1 MAQPAETQG
10 GFKTRTED
18 AILAAAAVVVAGP
31 ALGGLWLRSWH
42 GPRRDAFLQL
52 VDRYARVVSVRT
64 HRIAPHT
71 DPEQLLAGIELYETL
86 RAGRMVRRAGL
97 IENLKGGLLILA
109 MAERA
114 PLGLLAPMIQALDAQ
129 GVCLL
134 ALDESLPDEAGLSAL
149 LLDRLG
155 LGLDLR
161 DEQALWPADTDLR
174 EIKFAQV
181 VAGRLSAASQVW
193 REIVVSPEAIKAL
206 VEAAAQL
213 GILSSRPS
221 LYALRLA
228 KVSAALAGRN
238 MVEADDLAVA
248 VRLVL
253 LSQAR
258 QLPASA
264 APQDDETQ
272 PTEEDT
278 RENYESQESS
288 QNDDANRPPPPPPQ
302 AESNEAESDLVTN
315 PPETVQESSALPDGA
330 AERLV
335 AAALAALPKHLLAQL
350 AASSAASRSKAAG
363 ATGAGAQAM
372 KGRGRGRSIGALA
385 RRKPRSGERLHL
397 LASIRAAAPFQ
408 KLRRSSLGGALGPN
422 CRDGSDT
429 GHQPGDFAQSDRAE
443 RALELRPDDLHVHR
457 EKKRRGNTTV
467 FVVDASGSMALQ
479 RLSEAKGAIEILL
492 ADCYVRRDRVA
503 MIAFRGKGAEVLLDP
518 TRSLVAAKRS
528 LTALPGGGGSPVAA
542 GLALA
547 AQMVAQLKR
556 MGDSTVVVVLTDGRA
571 NLTRDGQPGRQ
582 QAALEAQQM
591 ARLLAV
597 SADKR
602 LLIDTS
608 MRPEPAAQALAA
620 AMRGMYMP
628 MPFAQARE
636 MGQAIIAAQ
645 LTA

>member
-1 MAQPAETQG
+1 MAQPAEPRVSI
-10 GFKTRTED
+10 KTRTED
-18 AILAAAAVVVAGP
+18 AILAAAAVAVAGP

-52 VDRYARVVSVRT
+52 VDRYARVLSVRT

-71 DPEQLLAGIELYETL
+71 DPEQLLAGIELSETL

-97 IENLKGGLLILA
+97 IENLQGGLLVLA

-129 GVCLL
+129 RVCLL
-134 ALDESLPDEAGLSAL
+134 ALDESLPDEASLPAL

-161 DEQALWPADTDLR
+161 DEQALWPADSDLR
-174 EIKFAQV
+174 ETEFAQV
-181 VAGRLSAASQVW
+181 IAGRLSAAAQAW
-193 REIVVSPEAIKAL
+193 RQIVIPPEATKAL

-213 GILSSRPS
+213 GILSARPS
-221 LYALRLA
+221 LYALRLV
-228 KVSAALAGRN
+228 KVLAAVAGRTA
-238 MVEADDLAVA
+238 VEADDLAIA

-253 LSQAR
+253 LPQAR

-264 APQDDETQ
+264 APEDDEMQ
-272 PTEEDT
+272 SAEEDT
-278 RENYESQESS
+278 RENDDAQAVP
-288 QNDDANRPPPPPPQ
+288 QNEDEANRPPPPHPQ
-302 AESNEAESDLVTN
+302 SEQDSVTN
-315 PPETVQESSALPDGA
+315 PPEPGDESSAIPDGA

-372 KGRGRGRSIGALA
+372 KGRGRGRSIGALP

-408 KLRRSSLGGALGPN
+408 KLRRVSEENTDLGNTSRQAAAGLPH
-422 CRDGSDT
+422 RI
-429 GHQPGDFAQSDRAE
+429 H
-443 RALELRPDDLHVHR
+443 LRPDDLHVHR

-542 GLALA
+542 GLSLA
-547 AQMVAQLKR
+547 AQMVEQLKR

-636 MGQAIIAAQ
+636 MGEAIIAAQ

>member
-1 MAQPAETQG
+1 MAQPAEPRG
-10 GFKTRTED
+10 SIKTRTED

-52 VDRYARVVSVRT
+52 VDHYARLLSVRT

-71 DPEQLLAGIELYETL
+71 DPEQLLAGIELSETL

-97 IENLKGGLLILA
+97 IENLQGGLLVLA

-129 GVCLL
+129 RVCLL
-134 ALDESLPDEAGLSAL
+134 ALDESLPDEASLPAL

-161 DEQALWPADTDLR
+161 DEQALWPANSDLR
-174 EIKFAQV
+174 ETEFAQV
-181 VAGRLSAASQVW
+181 IAERLSAAAQAW
-193 REIVVSPEAIKAL
+193 RQIVIPPEATKAL

-213 GILSSRPS
+213 GILSARPS
-221 LYALRLA
+221 LYALRLV
-228 KVSAALAGRN
+228 KVLAAVAGRTA
-238 MVEADDLAVA
+238 VEADDLAIA

-253 LSQAR
+253 LPQAR

-264 APQDDETQ
+264 APEDDEMQ
-272 PTEEDT
+272 SAEEDT
-278 RENYESQESS
+278 RENDDAQAVP
-288 QNDDANRPPPPPPQ
+288 QNEDEANRPPPPPP
-302 AESNEAESDLVTN
+302 ESEQDSVTN
-315 PPETVQESSALPDGA
+315 PPEPEDESSAIPDGA

-350 AASSAASRSKAAG
+350 AASSAASRSKAVG

-372 KGRGRGRSIGALA
+372 KGRGRGRSIGALP

-408 KLRRSSLGGALGPN
+408 KLRRVSEENTEDLGNTSRQAAAGLPH
-422 CRDGSDT
+422 RI
-429 GHQPGDFAQSDRAE
+429 H
-443 RALELRPDDLHVHR
+443 LRPNDLHVHR

-542 GLALA
+542 GLSLA
-547 AQMVAQLKR
+547 AQMVEQLKR

-645 LTA
+645 SKG

>member
-1 MAQPAETQG
+1 MAQPAEPRG
-10 GFKTRTED
+10 SIKTRTED

-52 VDRYARVVSVRT
+52 VDHYARVLSVRT

-71 DPEQLLAGIELYETL
+71 DPEQLLAGIELSETL

-97 IENLKGGLLILA
+97 IENLQGGLLVLA

-129 GVCLL
+129 RVCLL
-134 ALDESLPDEAGLSAL
+134 AMDESLPDEASLPAL

-161 DEQALWPADTDLR
+161 DEQALWPANSDLR
-174 EIKFAQV
+174 ETEFAQV
-181 VAGRLSAASQVW
+181 IAGRLSAAAQAW
-193 REIVVSPEAIKAL
+193 RQIVIPPEATKAL

-213 GILSSRPS
+213 GILSARPS
-221 LYALRLA
+221 LYALRLV
-228 KVSAALAGRN
+228 KVLAAVAGRTA
-238 MVEADDLAVA
+238 VEADDLAIA

-253 LSQAR
+253 LPQAR

-264 APQDDETQ
+264 APEDDEMQ
-272 PTEEDT
+272 SAEEDT
-278 RENYESQESS
+278 RENDDAQAVP
-288 QNDDANRPPPPPPQ
+288 QNEDEANRPPPPPP
-302 AESNEAESDLVTN
+302 ESEQDSVTN
-315 PPETVQESSALPDGA
+315 PPEPEDESSAIPDGA

-350 AASSAASRSKAAG
+350 AASSAASRSKAVG

-372 KGRGRGRSIGALA
+372 KGRGRGRSIGALP

-408 KLRRSSLGGALGPN
+408 KLRRVSEENTDLGNTSRQAAAGLPH
-422 CRDGSDT
+422 RI
-429 GHQPGDFAQSDRAE
+429 H
-443 RALELRPDDLHVHR
+443 LRPNDLHVHR

-542 GLALA
+542 GLSLA
-547 AQMVAQLKR
+547 AQMVEQLKR

-645 LTA
+645 SKG

>member
-1 MAQPAETQG
+1 MAQPAEPRG
-10 GFKTRTED
+10 SIKTRTED
-18 AILAAAAVVVAGP
+18 AILAAAAVAVAGP

-52 VDRYARVVSVRT
+52 VDHYARVLSVRT

-71 DPEQLLAGIELYETL
+71 DPEQLLAGIELSETL

-97 IENLKGGLLILA
+97 IENLQGGLLVLA

-114 PLGLLAPMIQALDAQ
+114 PLGLLAPMIEALDAQ
-129 GVCLL
+129 RVCLL
-134 ALDESLPDEAGLSAL
+134 ALDESLPDEASLPAL
-149 LLDRLG
+149 LLDHLG

-161 DEQALWPADTDLR
+161 DEQALWPADSDLR
-174 EIKFAQV
+174 ETEFAQV
-181 VAGRLSAASQVW
+181 IAGRLSAAAQAW
-193 REIVVSPEAIKAL
+193 RQIVIPPEATKAL

-213 GILSSRPS
+213 GILSARPS
-221 LYALRLA
+221 LYALRLLR
-228 KVSAALAGRN
+228 VLAAVAGRTA
-238 MVEADDLAVA
+238 VEADDLAIA

-253 LSQAR
+253 LPQAR

-264 APQDDETQ
+264 APEDDEMQ
-272 PTEEDT
+272 SAEEDT
-278 RENYESQESS
+278 RENDDAQAVP
-288 QNDDANRPPPPPPQ
+288 QNEDEANRPPPPQPQ
-302 AESNEAESDLVTN
+302 SEQDSVTN
-315 PPETVQESSALPDGA
+315 PPEPEEESSAILDGA

-350 AASSAASRSKAAG
+350 AASSAASRSKAVG

-372 KGRGRGRSIGALA
+372 KGRGRGRSIGALP

-408 KLRRSSLGGALGPN
+408 KLRRGSEGNTDLG
-422 CRDGSDT
+422 DT
-429 GHQPGDFAQSDRAE
+429 SRQAAAGLPHRIH
-443 RALELRPDDLHVHR
+443 LRPDDLHVHR

-542 GLALA
+542 GLSLA
-547 AQMVAQLKR
+547 AQMVEQLKR

-645 LTA
+645 SKG

>member
-1 MAQPAETQG
+1 MAQLVEPQETV
-10 GFKTRTED
+10 KAVRTED
-18 AILAAAAVVVAGP
+18 AILAAAAVAVAGP
-31 ALGGLWLRSWH
+31 ALGGLWLRGWH
-42 GPRRDAFLQL
+42 GPRRDAFLRL
-52 VDRYARVVSVRT
+52 VDRYAGALLVRT

-71 DPEQLLAGIELYETL
+71 DPEQLLAGIELSETL
-86 RAGRMVRRAGL
+86 RAGRIVQRAGL
-97 IENLKGGLLILA
+97 IENLQGGLLVLA

-114 PLGLLAPMIQALDAQ
+114 PIALLAPMIQAIDAQ
-129 GVCLL
+129 RVCLL
-134 ALDESLPDEAGLSAL
+134 AIDESLPDALRLPAL
-149 LLDRLG
+149 LQDRLG
-155 LGLDLR
+155 MGVDLR
-161 DEQALWPADTDLR
+161 DEMVLWPVDSDLYQTAFAQALALRLTD
-174 EIKFAQV
+174 
-181 VAGRLSAASQVW
+181 AAHHWKEV
-193 REIVVSPEAIKAL
+193 IASPEAVKAL

-213 GILSSRPS
+213 GILSSRAS
-221 LYALRLA
+221 LYAVRLA
-228 KVSAALAGRN
+228 KLSAALAGRS

-253 LSQAR
+253 LPQAR
-258 QLPASA
+258 QLPAAAAHEEDGMQSA
-264 APQDDETQ
+264 EEGTSEPDDPQDAPRNEEE
-272 PTEEDT
+272 PT
-278 RENYESQESS
+278 
-288 QNDDANRPPPPPPQ
+288 RPKPP
-302 AESNEAESDLVTN
+302 L
-315 PPETVQESSALPDGA
+315 PPETEQDSEASPPEPAEASSALPDGA

-335 AAALAALPKHLLAQL
+335 AAALATLPKHLLAQL
-350 AASSAASRSKAAG
+350 AASSSTARSKAAG

-372 KGRGRGRSIGALA
+372 KGRGRGRSIGALP
-385 RRKPRSGERLHL
+385 RRRPRSGERLHL

-408 KLRRSSLGGALGPN
+408 ALRRRVSGEDTFSPNSLVRLDADDQTRRLLHSGTSGKV
-422 CRDGSDT
+422 
-429 GHQPGDFAQSDRAE
+429 
-443 RALELRPDDLHVHR
+443 LEMRPDDLHVHR

-571 NLTRDGQPGRQ
+571 NLTRDGLPGRQ
-582 QAALEAQQM
+582 QAALEAQRM
-591 ARLLAV
+591 ARFLAV

-636 MGQAIIAAQ
+636 MGQAVIAAQ
-645 LTA
+645 LKA

>member
-1 MAQPAETQG
+1 MAQPAEPRG
-10 GFKTRTED
+10 SIKTRTED

-52 VDRYARVVSVRT
+52 VDHYARLLSVRT

-71 DPEQLLAGIELYETL
+71 DPEQLLAGIELSETL

-97 IENLKGGLLILA
+97 IENLQGGLLVLA

-129 GVCLL
+129 RVCLL
-134 ALDESLPDEAGLSAL
+134 AMDESLPDEASLPAL

-161 DEQALWPADTDLR
+161 DEQALWPANSDLR
-174 EIKFAQV
+174 ETEFAQV
-181 VAGRLSAASQVW
+181 IAGRLSAAAQAW
-193 REIVVSPEAIKAL
+193 RQIVIPPEATKAL

-213 GILSSRPS
+213 GILSARPS
-221 LYALRLA
+221 LYALRLV
-228 KVSAALAGRN
+228 KVLAAVAGRTA
-238 MVEADDLAVA
+238 VEADDLAIA

-253 LSQAR
+253 LPQAR

-264 APQDDETQ
+264 APEDDEMQ
-272 PTEEDT
+272 SAEEDT
-278 RENYESQESS
+278 RENDDAQAVP
-288 QNDDANRPPPPPPQ
+288 QNEDEANRPPPPPP
-302 AESNEAESDLVTN
+302 ESEQDSVTN
-315 PPETVQESSALPDGA
+315 PPEPEDESSAIPDGA

-350 AASSAASRSKAAG
+350 AASSAASRSKAVG

-372 KGRGRGRSIGALA
+372 KGRGRGRSIGALP

-408 KLRRSSLGGALGPN
+408 KLRRVSEENTEDLGNTSRQAAAGLPH
-422 CRDGSDT
+422 RI
-429 GHQPGDFAQSDRAE
+429 H
-443 RALELRPDDLHVHR
+443 LRPNDLHVHR

-542 GLALA
+542 GLSLA
-547 AQMVAQLKR
+547 AQMVEQLKR

-645 LTA
+645 SKG

>member
-1 MAQPAETQG
+1 MAQPAEPRG
-10 GFKTRTED
+10 SIKTRTED

-52 VDRYARVVSVRT
+52 VDHYARVLSVRT

-71 DPEQLLAGIELYETL
+71 DPEQLLAGIELSETL

-97 IENLKGGLLILA
+97 IENLQGGLLVLA

-129 GVCLL
+129 RVCLL
-134 ALDESLPDEAGLSAL
+134 ALDESLPDEASLPAL

-161 DEQALWPADTDLR
+161 DEQALWPANSDLR
-174 EIKFAQV
+174 ETEFAQV
-181 VAGRLSAASQVW
+181 TAGRLSAAAQAW
-193 REIVVSPEAIKAL
+193 RQIVIPPEATKAL

-213 GILSSRPS
+213 GILSARPS
-221 LYALRLA
+221 LYALRLV
-228 KVSAALAGRN
+228 KVLAAVAGRTA
-238 MVEADDLAVA
+238 VEADDLAIA

-253 LSQAR
+253 LPQAR

-264 APQDDETQ
+264 APEDDEMQ
-272 PTEEDT
+272 SAEEDT
-278 RENYESQESS
+278 RENDDAQAVP
-288 QNDDANRPPPPPPQ
+288 QNEDEANRPPPPPP
-302 AESNEAESDLVTN
+302 ESEQDSVTN
-315 PPETVQESSALPDGA
+315 PPEPEDESSAIPDGA

-350 AASSAASRSKAAG
+350 AASSAASRSKAVG

-372 KGRGRGRSIGALA
+372 KGRGRGRSIGALP

-408 KLRRSSLGGALGPN
+408 KLRRVSEENTEDLGNTSRQAAAGLPH
-422 CRDGSDT
+422 RI
-429 GHQPGDFAQSDRAE
+429 H
-443 RALELRPDDLHVHR
+443 LRPNDLHVHR

-542 GLALA
+542 GLSLA
-547 AQMVAQLKR
+547 AQMVEQLKR

-645 LTA
+645 SKG

>member
-1 MAQPAETQG
+1 MAQPAEPRVSI
-10 GFKTRTED
+10 KTRTED

-52 VDRYARVVSVRT
+52 VDHYARVLSVRT
-64 HRIAPHT
+64 QRIAPHT
-71 DPEQLLAGIELYETL
+71 DPEQLLAGIELSETL

-97 IENLKGGLLILA
+97 IENLQGGLLVLA

-129 GVCLL
+129 RVCLL
-134 ALDESLPDEAGLSAL
+134 ALDESLPDEASLPAL

-155 LGLDLR
+155 LGLDIR
-161 DEQALWPADTDLR
+161 DEQALWPADSDLR
-174 EIKFAQV
+174 ETEFAQV
-181 VAGRLSAASQVW
+181 IAGRLSAAAQAW
-193 REIVVSPEAIKAL
+193 RQIVIPPEATKAL

-213 GILSSRPS
+213 GILSARPS
-221 LYALRLA
+221 LYALRLV
-228 KVSAALAGRN
+228 KVLAAVAGRTA
-238 MVEADDLAVA
+238 VEADDLAIA

-253 LSQAR
+253 LPQAR

-264 APQDDETQ
+264 APEDDEMQ
-272 PTEEDT
+272 SAEEDT
-278 RENYESQESS
+278 RENDDAQAVP
-288 QNDDANRPPPPPPQ
+288 QNEDEANRPPPPPP
-302 AESNEAESDLVTN
+302 ESEQDSVTN
-315 PPETVQESSALPDGA
+315 PPEPEDESSAIPDGA

-350 AASSAASRSKAAG
+350 AASSAASRAKAVG

-372 KGRGRGRSIGALA
+372 KGRGRGRSIGALP

-408 KLRRSSLGGALGPN
+408 KLRRVSEENTDLGNTSRQAAAGLPH
-422 CRDGSDT
+422 RI
-429 GHQPGDFAQSDRAE
+429 H
-443 RALELRPDDLHVHR
+443 LRPDDLHVHR

-542 GLALA
+542 GLSLA
-547 AQMVAQLKR
+547 AQMVEQLKR

-636 MGQAIIAAQ
+636 MGEAIIAAQ
-645 LTA
+645 SKG

>member
-1 MAQPAETQG
+1 MAQPAEPRG
-10 GFKTRTED
+10 SIKTRTED

-52 VDRYARVVSVRT
+52 VDHYARLLSVRT

-71 DPEQLLAGIELYETL
+71 DPEQLLAGIELSETL

-97 IENLKGGLLILA
+97 IENLQGGLLVLA

-129 GVCLL
+129 RVCLL
-134 ALDESLPDEAGLSAL
+134 AMDESLPDEASLPAL

-161 DEQALWPADTDLR
+161 DEQALWPANSDLR
-174 EIKFAQV
+174 ETEFAQV
-181 VAGRLSAASQVW
+181 IAERLSAAAQAW
-193 REIVVSPEAIKAL
+193 RQIVIPPEATKAL

-213 GILSSRPS
+213 GILSARPS
-221 LYALRLA
+221 LYALRLV
-228 KVSAALAGRN
+228 KVLAAVAGRTA
-238 MVEADDLAVA
+238 VEADDLAIA

-253 LSQAR
+253 LPQAR

-264 APQDDETQ
+264 APEDDEMQ
-272 PTEEDT
+272 SAEEDT
-278 RENYESQESS
+278 RENDDAQAVP
-288 QNDDANRPPPPPPQ
+288 QNEDEANRPPPPPP
-302 AESNEAESDLVTN
+302 ESEQDSVTN
-315 PPETVQESSALPDGA
+315 PPEPEDESSAIPDGA

-350 AASSAASRSKAAG
+350 AASSAASRSKAVG

-372 KGRGRGRSIGALA
+372 KGRGRGRSIGALP

-408 KLRRSSLGGALGPN
+408 KLRRVSEENTDLGNTSRQAAAGLPH
-422 CRDGSDT
+422 RI
-429 GHQPGDFAQSDRAE
+429 H
-443 RALELRPDDLHVHR
+443 LRPNDLHVHR

-542 GLALA
+542 GLSLA
-547 AQMVAQLKR
+547 AQMVEQLKR

-645 LTA
+645 SKG

>member
-1 MAQPAETQG
+1 MAQPAEPRG
-10 GFKTRTED
+10 SIKTRTED
-18 AILAAAAVVVAGP
+18 AILAAAAVAVAGP

-52 VDRYARVVSVRT
+52 VDRYARVLSVRT

-71 DPEQLLAGIELYETL
+71 DPEQLLAGIELSETL

-97 IENLKGGLLILA
+97 IENLQGGLLVLA

-129 GVCLL
+129 RVCLL
-134 ALDESLPDEAGLSAL
+134 ALDESLPDEASLPAL

-161 DEQALWPADTDLR
+161 DEQALWPADSDLR
-174 EIKFAQV
+174 ETEFAQV
-181 VAGRLSAASQVW
+181 IAGRLSVAAQAWRQVV
-193 REIVVSPEAIKAL
+193 IPPEATKAL

-213 GILSSRPS
+213 GILSARPS
-221 LYALRLA
+221 LYAIRLV
-228 KVSAALAGRN
+228 KVLAAVAGRTA
-238 MVEADDLAVA
+238 VEADDLAIA

-253 LSQAR
+253 LPQAR

-264 APQDDETQ
+264 APEDDEMQ
-272 PTEEDT
+272 SAEEDT
-278 RENYESQESS
+278 RENDDAQAVP
-288 QNDDANRPPPPPPQ
+288 QNEDEANRPPPPPP
-302 AESNEAESDLVTN
+302 ESEQDSVPN
-315 PPETVQESSALPDGA
+315 PPEPEDESSAIPDGA

-372 KGRGRGRSIGALA
+372 KGRGRGRSIGALP

-408 KLRRSSLGGALGPN
+408 KLRRVSEENTDLGNTSRQAAAGLPH
-422 CRDGSDT
+422 RI
-429 GHQPGDFAQSDRAE
+429 H
-443 RALELRPDDLHVHR
+443 LRPDDLHVHR

-542 GLALA
+542 GLSLA
-547 AQMVAQLKR
+547 AQMVEQLKR

-636 MGQAIIAAQ
+636 MGEAIIAAQ

>member
-1 MAQPAETQG
+1 MAQLVRPLGIVEAV
-10 GFKTRTED
+10 RTED
-18 AILAAAAVVVAGP
+18 AILAAAALAVAGP
-31 ALGGLWLRSWH
+31 ALGGLWLRGWH

-52 VDRYARVVSVRT
+52 VDHYAAALSVRT

-71 DPEQLLAGIELYETL
+71 DPEQLLAGIELSETL

-97 IENLKGGLLILA
+97 IENLQGGLLVLA
-109 MAERA
+109 MAERT
-114 PLGLLAPMIQALDAQ
+114 PLALLAPMIQAIDAQ
-129 GVCLL
+129 RVCLL
-134 ALDESLPDEAGLSAL
+134 AIDESLPDELRLPAL
-149 LLDRLG
+149 LQDRLG
-155 LGLDLR
+155 MDVDLR
-161 DEQALWPADTDLR
+161 DEMVLWPADSDLYQTP
-174 EIKFAQV
+174 FAQSL
-181 VAGRLSAASQVW
+181 ALRLTDAAHHW
-193 REIVVSPEAIKAL
+193 REVLASPEAVKAL

-213 GILSSRPS
+213 GILSSRAS
-221 LYALRLA
+221 LYAVRLA
-228 KVSAALAGRN
+228 KLSAALAGRS

-253 LSQAR
+253 LPQAR
-258 QLPASA
+258 QLPAAAAHEEDGMQSA
-264 APQDDETQ
+264 
-272 PTEEDT
+272 EEDT
-278 RENYESQESS
+278 SEPDDPQDPSRNEQEPSRS
-288 QNDDANRPPPPPPQ
+288 PPQ
-302 AESNEAESDLVTN
+302 L
-315 PPETVQESSALPDGA
+315 PPESEQDRETSPPEPVEESSALPDGA

-335 AAALAALPKHLLAQL
+335 AAALATLPKHLLAQL
-350 AASSAASRSKAAG
+350 AASSSTARSKAAG

-372 KGRGRGRSIGALA
+372 KGRGRGRSIGALP

-408 KLRRSSLGGALGPN
+408 ALRRRESGEDTFSPNSLTRL
-422 CRDGSDT
+422 DT
-429 GHQPGDFAQSDRAE
+429 EDETRRPLHSGTSGKVLQM
-443 RALELRPDDLHVHR
+443 RPDDLHVHR

-571 NLTRDGQPGRQ
+571 NLTRDGLPGRQ

-591 ARLLAV
+591 AGLLAV

-620 AMRGMYMP
+620 AMRGMYLP

-636 MGQAIIAAQ
+636 MGRAVIAAQ
-645 LTA
+645 LKG

>member
-1 MAQPAETQG
+1 MAQPAEPRG
-10 GFKTRTED
+10 SIKTRTED

-52 VDRYARVVSVRT
+52 VDHYARVLSVRT

-71 DPEQLLAGIELYETL
+71 DPEQLLAGIELSETL

-97 IENLKGGLLILA
+97 IENLQGGLLVLA

-129 GVCLL
+129 RVCLL
-134 ALDESLPDEAGLSAL
+134 ALDESLPDEASLPAL

-161 DEQALWPADTDLR
+161 DEQALWPANSDLR
-174 EIKFAQV
+174 ETEFAQV
-181 VAGRLSAASQVW
+181 IAGRLSAAAQAW
-193 REIVVSPEAIKAL
+193 RQIVIPPEATKAL

-213 GILSSRPS
+213 GILSARPS
-221 LYALRLA
+221 LYALRLV
-228 KVSAALAGRN
+228 KVLAAVAGRTA
-238 MVEADDLAVA
+238 VEADDLAIA

-253 LSQAR
+253 LPQAR

-264 APQDDETQ
+264 APEDDEMQ
-272 PTEEDT
+272 SAEEDT
-278 RENYESQESS
+278 RENDDAQAVP
-288 QNDDANRPPPPPPQ
+288 QNEDEANRPPPPPP
-302 AESNEAESDLVTN
+302 ESEQDSVTN
-315 PPETVQESSALPDGA
+315 PPEPEDESSAIPDGA

-350 AASSAASRSKAAG
+350 AASSAASRSKAVG

-372 KGRGRGRSIGALA
+372 KGRGRGRSIGALP

-408 KLRRSSLGGALGPN
+408 KLRRVSEENTEDLGNTSRQAAAGLPH
-422 CRDGSDT
+422 RI
-429 GHQPGDFAQSDRAE
+429 H
-443 RALELRPDDLHVHR
+443 LRPNDLHVHR

-542 GLALA
+542 GLSLA
-547 AQMVAQLKR
+547 AQMVEQLKR

-645 LTA
+645 SKG

>member
-1 MAQPAETQG
+1 MAQPAEPRVSI
-10 GFKTRTED
+10 KTRTED

-52 VDRYARVVSVRT
+52 VDHYARVLSVRN

-71 DPEQLLAGIELYETL
+71 DPEQLLAGIELSETL

-97 IENLKGGLLILA
+97 IENLQGGLLVLA

-129 GVCLL
+129 RVCLL
-134 ALDESLPDEAGLSAL
+134 ALDESLPDEASLPAL

-155 LGLDLR
+155 LGLDIR
-161 DEQALWPADTDLR
+161 DEQALWPADSDLR
-174 EIKFAQV
+174 ETEFAQV
-181 VAGRLSAASQVW
+181 IAGRLSVAAQAW
-193 REIVVSPEAIKAL
+193 RQIVIPPEATKAL

-213 GILSSRPS
+213 GILSARPS
-221 LYALRLA
+221 LYAIRLV
-228 KVSAALAGRN
+228 KVLAAVAGRTA
-238 MVEADDLAVA
+238 VEADDLAIA

-253 LSQAR
+253 LPQAR

-264 APQDDETQ
+264 APEDDEMQ
-272 PTEEDT
+272 SAEEDT
-278 RENYESQESS
+278 RENDDAQAVP
-288 QNDDANRPPPPPPQ
+288 QNEDEANRPPPPPP
-302 AESNEAESDLVTN
+302 ESEQDSVPN
-315 PPETVQESSALPDGA
+315 PPEPEDESSAIPDGA

-350 AASSAASRSKAAG
+350 AASSAASRAKAVG

-372 KGRGRGRSIGALA
+372 KGRGRGRSIGALP

-408 KLRRSSLGGALGPN
+408 KLRRVSEENANL
-422 CRDGSDT
+422 SDT
-429 GHQPGDFAQSDRAE
+429 SRQTNGAPPHRIH
-443 RALELRPDDLHVHR
+443 LRPDDLHVHR

-542 GLALA
+542 GLSLA
-547 AQMVAQLKR
+547 AQMVEQLKR

>member
-1 MAQPAETQG
+1 LMAQPAEPRG
-10 GFKTRTED
+10 SIKTRTED

-52 VDRYARVVSVRT
+52 VDHYARVLSVRT

-71 DPEQLLAGIELYETL
+71 DPEQLLAGIELSETL

-97 IENLKGGLLILA
+97 IENLQGGLLVLA

-129 GVCLL
+129 RVCLL
-134 ALDESLPDEAGLSAL
+134 AMDESLPDEASLPAL

-161 DEQALWPADTDLR
+161 DEQALWPANSDLR
-174 EIKFAQV
+174 ETEFAQV
-181 VAGRLSAASQVW
+181 IAGRLSAAAQAW
-193 REIVVSPEAIKAL
+193 RQIVIPPEATKAL

-213 GILSSRPS
+213 GILSARPS
-221 LYALRLA
+221 LYALRLV
-228 KVSAALAGRN
+228 KVLAAVAGRTA
-238 MVEADDLAVA
+238 VEADDLAIA

-253 LSQAR
+253 LPQAR

-264 APQDDETQ
+264 APEDDEMQ
-272 PTEEDT
+272 SAEEDT
-278 RENYESQESS
+278 RENDDAQAVP
-288 QNDDANRPPPPPPQ
+288 QNEDEANRPPPPPP
-302 AESNEAESDLVTN
+302 ESEQDSVTN
-315 PPETVQESSALPDGA
+315 PPEPEDESSAIPDGA

-350 AASSAASRSKAAG
+350 AASSAASRSKAVG

-372 KGRGRGRSIGALA
+372 KGRGRGRSIGALP

-408 KLRRSSLGGALGPN
+408 KLRRVSEENTDLGNTSRQAAAGLPH
-422 CRDGSDT
+422 RI
-429 GHQPGDFAQSDRAE
+429 H
-443 RALELRPDDLHVHR
+443 LRPNDLHVHR

-542 GLALA
+542 GLSLA
-547 AQMVAQLKR
+547 AQMVEQLKR

-645 LTA
+645 SKG

>member
-1 MAQPAETQG
+1 MPRCAYNG
-10 GFKTRTED
+10 WLMRSWSND
-18 AILAAAAVVVAGP
+18 AILAAAALAIAGR

-42 GPRRDAFLQL
+42 GPRRDAFLQI
-52 VDRYARVVSVRT
+52 VDHYARVLSVRA

-71 DPEQLLAGIELYETL
+71 DPEHLLAGIELSETL

-97 IENLKGGLLILA
+97 IENLQAGLLLLA
-109 MAERA
+109 MADRA

-134 ALDESLPDEAGLSAL
+134 ALDESLPDEASLPAL

-161 DEQALWPADTDLR
+161 DEQVLWPADTDLR
-174 EIKFAQV
+174 EIEFAQV
-181 VAGRLSAASQVW
+181 VAGRLSTAAQAW
-193 REIVVSPEAIKAL
+193 RQIGVPPEAIKAL

-228 KVSAALAGRN
+228 KVSAALAGRSV
-238 MVEADDLAVA
+238 VEADDLAAA

-253 LSQAR
+253 LPQAQ

-264 APQDDETQ
+264 APEDNQMQ
-272 PTEEDT
+272 SAEEDT
-278 RENYESQESS
+278 RENDDAQALP
-288 QNDDANRPPPPPPQ
+288 QDVDDANRPPPPPT
-302 AESNEAESDLVTN
+302 EAEQDAPPNSPN
-315 PPETVQESSALPDGA
+315 PDEESSAIPDGV

-363 ATGAGAQAM
+363 ATGTGAQAM
-372 KGRGRGRSIGALA
+372 KGRGRGRSIGVLP

-408 KLRRSSLGGALGPN
+408 KLRRSSLRGALGLN
-422 CRDGSDT
+422 SRNRSDT
-429 GHQPGDFAQSDRAE
+429 GYQFGDFAQSVGAE

-547 AQMVAQLKR
+547 AQMVAHLKR

-582 QAALEAQQM
+582 QAAIEAQQM

>member
-1 MAQPAETQG
+1 MAQPAEPRG
-10 GFKTRTED
+10 SIKTRTED

-52 VDRYARVVSVRT
+52 VDHYARVLSVRT

-71 DPEQLLAGIELYETL
+71 DPEQLLAGIELSETL

-97 IENLKGGLLILA
+97 IENLQGGLLVLA

-129 GVCLL
+129 RVCLL
-134 ALDESLPDEAGLSAL
+134 AMDESLPDEASLPAL
-149 LLDRLG
+149 LLDRLC

-161 DEQALWPADTDLR
+161 DEQALWPANSDLR
-174 EIKFAQV
+174 ETEFAQV
-181 VAGRLSAASQVW
+181 TAGRLSAAAQAW
-193 REIVVSPEAIKAL
+193 RQIVIPPEATKAL

-213 GILSSRPS
+213 GILSARPS
-221 LYALRLA
+221 LYALRLV
-228 KVSAALAGRN
+228 KVLAAVAGRTA
-238 MVEADDLAVA
+238 VEADDLAIA

-253 LSQAR
+253 LPQAR

-264 APQDDETQ
+264 APEDDEMQ
-272 PTEEDT
+272 SAEEDT
-278 RENYESQESS
+278 RENDDAQAVP
-288 QNDDANRPPPPPPQ
+288 QNEDEANRPPPPPP
-302 AESNEAESDLVTN
+302 ESEQDSVTN
-315 PPETVQESSALPDGA
+315 PPEPEDESSAIPDGA

-350 AASSAASRSKAAG
+350 AASSAASRSKAVG

-372 KGRGRGRSIGALA
+372 KGRGRGRSIGALP

-408 KLRRSSLGGALGPN
+408 KLRRVSEENTDLGNTSRQAAAGLPH
-422 CRDGSDT
+422 RI
-429 GHQPGDFAQSDRAE
+429 H
-443 RALELRPDDLHVHR
+443 LRPNDLHVHR

-542 GLALA
+542 GLSLA
-547 AQMVAQLKR
+547 AQMVEQLKR

-645 LTA
+645 SKG

>member
-1 MAQPAETQG
+1 MAQPAEPRVSI
-10 GFKTRTED
+10 KTRTED

-52 VDRYARVVSVRT
+52 VDHYARVLSVRN

-71 DPEQLLAGIELYETL
+71 DPEQLLAGIELSETL

-97 IENLKGGLLILA
+97 IENLQGGLLVLA

-129 GVCLL
+129 RVCLL
-134 ALDESLPDEAGLSAL
+134 ALDESLPDEASLPAL

-161 DEQALWPADTDLR
+161 DEQALWPADSDLR
-174 EIKFAQV
+174 ETEFAQV
-181 VAGRLSAASQVW
+181 IAGRLSVAAQAW
-193 REIVVSPEAIKAL
+193 RQIVIPPEATKAL

-213 GILSSRPS
+213 GILSARPS
-221 LYALRLA
+221 LYAIRLV
-228 KVSAALAGRN
+228 KVLAAVAGRTA
-238 MVEADDLAVA
+238 VEADDLAIA

-253 LSQAR
+253 LPQAR

-264 APQDDETQ
+264 APEDDEMQ
-272 PTEEDT
+272 SAEEDT
-278 RENYESQESS
+278 RENDDAQAVP
-288 QNDDANRPPPPPPQ
+288 QNEDEANRPPPPPP
-302 AESNEAESDLVTN
+302 ESEQDSVPN
-315 PPETVQESSALPDGA
+315 PPEPEDESSAIPDGA

-372 KGRGRGRSIGALA
+372 KGRGRGRSIGALP

-408 KLRRSSLGGALGPN
+408 KLRRVSEENANL
-422 CRDGSDT
+422 SDT
-429 GHQPGDFAQSDRAE
+429 SRQTNGAPPHRIH
-443 RALELRPDDLHVHR
+443 LRPDDLHVHR

-542 GLALA
+542 GLSLA
-547 AQMVAQLKR
+547 AQMVEQLKR

>member
-1 MAQPAETQG
+1 MAQPAEPRG
-10 GFKTRTED
+10 SIKTRTED
-18 AILAAAAVVVAGP
+18 AILAAAAVAVAGP

-52 VDRYARVVSVRT
+52 VDHYARVLSVRT

-71 DPEQLLAGIELYETL
+71 DPEQLLAGIELSETL

-97 IENLKGGLLILA
+97 IENLQGGLLVLA

-129 GVCLL
+129 RVCLL
-134 ALDESLPDEAGLSAL
+134 ALDESLPDEASLPAL

-161 DEQALWPADTDLR
+161 DEQALWPADSDLR
-174 EIKFAQV
+174 ETEFAQV
-181 VAGRLSAASQVW
+181 IAGRLSAAAQAW
-193 REIVVSPEAIKAL
+193 RQIVIPPEATKAL

-213 GILSSRPS
+213 GILSARPS
-221 LYALRLA
+221 LYALRLV
-228 KVSAALAGRN
+228 KVLAAVAGRTA
-238 MVEADDLAVA
+238 VEADDLAVA

-253 LSQAR
+253 LPQAR

-264 APQDDETQ
+264 APEDDEMQ
-272 PTEEDT
+272 SAEEDT
-278 RENYESQESS
+278 RENDDAQAVP
-288 QNDDANRPPPPPPQ
+288 QNEDEANRPPPPPP
-302 AESNEAESDLVTN
+302 ESEQDSVTN
-315 PPETVQESSALPDGA
+315 PPEPEDESSAIPDGA

-350 AASSAASRSKAAG
+350 AASSAASRAKAVG

-372 KGRGRGRSIGALA
+372 KGRGRGRSIGALP

-408 KLRRSSLGGALGPN
+408 KLRRVSEENTDLGNTSRQAAAGLPH
-422 CRDGSDT
+422 RI
-429 GHQPGDFAQSDRAE
+429 H
-443 RALELRPDDLHVHR
+443 LRPDDLHVHR

-542 GLALA
+542 GLSLA
-547 AQMVAQLKR
+547 AQMVEQLKR

>member
-1 MAQPAETQG
+1 MAQPAEPRG
-10 GFKTRTED
+10 SIKTRTED

-52 VDRYARVVSVRT
+52 VDHYARVLSVRT

-71 DPEQLLAGIELYETL
+71 DPEQLLAGIELSETL

-97 IENLKGGLLILA
+97 IENLQGGLLVLA

-129 GVCLL
+129 RVCLL
-134 ALDESLPDEAGLSAL
+134 AMDESLPDEASLPAL

-161 DEQALWPADTDLR
+161 DEQALWPANSDLR
-174 EIKFAQV
+174 ETEFAQV
-181 VAGRLSAASQVW
+181 IAERLSAAAQAW
-193 REIVVSPEAIKAL
+193 RQIVIPPEATKAL

-213 GILSSRPS
+213 GILSARPS
-221 LYALRLA
+221 LYALRLV
-228 KVSAALAGRN
+228 KVLAAVAGRTA
-238 MVEADDLAVA
+238 VEADDLAIA

-253 LSQAR
+253 LPQAR

-264 APQDDETQ
+264 APEDDEMQ
-272 PTEEDT
+272 SAEEDT
-278 RENYESQESS
+278 RENDDAQAVP
-288 QNDDANRPPPPPPQ
+288 QNEDEANRPPPPPP
-302 AESNEAESDLVTN
+302 ESEQDSVTN
-315 PPETVQESSALPDGA
+315 PPEPEDESSAIPDGA

-350 AASSAASRSKAAG
+350 AASSAASRSKAVG

-372 KGRGRGRSIGALA
+372 KGRGRGRSIGALP

-408 KLRRSSLGGALGPN
+408 KLRRVSEENTEDLGNTSRQAAAGLPH
-422 CRDGSDT
+422 RI
-429 GHQPGDFAQSDRAE
+429 H
-443 RALELRPDDLHVHR
+443 LRPNDLHVHR

-542 GLALA
+542 GLSLA
-547 AQMVAQLKR
+547 AQMVEQLKR

-645 LTA
+645 SKG

>member
-1 MAQPAETQG
+1 
-10 GFKTRTED
+10 
-18 AILAAAAVVVAGP
+18 L
-31 ALGGLWLRSWH
+31 H
-42 GPRRDAFLQL
+42 L
-52 VDRYARVVSVRT
+52 VDHYARVLSVRT

-71 DPEQLLAGIELYETL
+71 DPEQLLAGIELSETL

-97 IENLKGGLLILA
+97 IENLQGGLLVLA

-114 PLGLLAPMIQALDAQ
+114 PLGLLAPVIQALDAQ
-129 GVCLL
+129 RVCLL
-134 ALDESLPDEAGLSAL
+134 ALDESLPDEASLPAL
-149 LLDRLG
+149 LIDRLG

-174 EIKFAQV
+174 EMEFAQV
-181 VAGRLSAASQVW
+181 VAERLNAASQTW
-193 REIVVSPEAIKAL
+193 RQIGVPPEATKAL
-206 VEAAAQL
+206 VEAASQL
-213 GILSSRPS
+213 GILSARPS

-228 KVSAALAGRN
+228 KVSVALAGRS
-238 MVEADDLAVA
+238 MVEADDLAAA

-253 LSQAR
+253 LPQAR

-264 APQDDETQ
+264 APEDDQTQ
-272 PTEEDT
+272 SAEEDT
-278 RENYESQESS
+278 REN
-288 QNDDANRPPPPPPQ
+288 DDAQALPQDEDDADRPPPSPP
-302 AESNEAESDLVTN
+302 ESGQDSVNN
-315 PPETVQESSALPDGA
+315 PPDPAQESSAIPDGA

-335 AAALAALPKHLLAQL
+335 EAALAALPKHLLAQI
-350 AASSAASRSKAAG
+350 AASNAASRSKAAG
-363 ATGAGAQAM
+363 ATGAGAQAI
-372 KGRGRGRSIGALA
+372 KGRGRGRSIGAMP

-408 KLRRSSLGGALGPN
+408 TLRRVSSG
-422 CRDGSDT
+422 DT
-429 GHQPGDFAQSDRAE
+429 GLTDTSTRGLAPAGLPQRIH
-443 RALELRPDDLHVHR
+443 LRPDDLHVHR

-645 LTA
+645 SKG

>member
-1 MAQPAETQG
+1 M
-10 GFKTRTED
+10 RSWSSD
-18 AILAAAAVVVAGP
+18 AILAAAAVAAAGP
-31 ALGGLWLRSWH
+31 ALGGLWLRGWH

-52 VDRYARVVSVRT
+52 VDHFARTLVVRT

-71 DPEQLLAGIELYETL
+71 DPEQLITGIELPETL

-97 IENLKGGLLILA
+97 IENLEGGLLVLA

-114 PLGLLAPMIQALDAQ
+114 PVALLAPITQAIDAQ
-129 GVCLL
+129 RVCLL
-134 ALDESLPDEAGLSAL
+134 AMDESLPDEASLPAVL
-149 LLDRLG
+149 QDRLG

-161 DEQALWPADTDLR
+161 DELVLWPADIDLR
-174 EIKFAQV
+174 QIEFAQV
-181 VAGRLSAASQVW
+181 VAGRLCTAAQEW
-193 REIVVSPEAIKAL
+193 GQIVVPSEAIKAL

-213 GILSSRPS
+213 GISSSRAS
-221 LYALRLA
+221 LYAVRFA
-228 KVSAALAGRN
+228 KLSAALAGRGAL
-238 MVEADDLAVA
+238 EADDLAVA

-253 LSQAR
+253 LPQAR
-258 QLPASA
+258 QLPVSA
-264 APQDDETQ
+264 APEGDEM
-272 PTEEDT
+272 PSAEEDAS
-278 RENYESQESS
+278 ENDDMQDFPHNE
-288 QNDDANRPPPPPPQ
+288 DDANGPQPPPSPETEQDSLANP
-302 AESNEAESDLVTN
+302 AE
-315 PPETVQESSALPDGA
+315 PPEESSAIPDGA

-335 AAALAALPKHLLAQL
+335 AAALASLPKHLLAQL
-350 AASSAASRSKAAG
+350 AAASSASRSKAAG

-372 KGRGRGRSIGALA
+372 KGRGRGRSIGALP

-408 KLRRSSLGGALGPN
+408 PLRRREPEGATFKPN
-422 CRDGSDT
+422 GLTRLYAEDQPRRVLPSDT
-429 GHQPGDFAQSDRAE
+429 SDRV
-443 RALELRPDDLHVHR
+443 LQMRPDDLHVHR

-620 AMRGMYMP
+620 AMRGMYLA

-636 MGQAIIAAQ
+636 MGRAVIAAQ
-645 LTA
+645 LKV

>member
-1 MAQPAETQG
+1 MAQPAEPRG
-10 GFKTRTED
+10 SIKTRTED

-52 VDRYARVVSVRT
+52 VDHYARVLSVRT

-71 DPEQLLAGIELYETL
+71 DPEQLLAGIELSETL

-97 IENLKGGLLILA
+97 IENLQGGLLVLA

-129 GVCLL
+129 RVCLL
-134 ALDESLPDEAGLSAL
+134 AMDESLPDEASLPAL

-161 DEQALWPADTDLR
+161 DEQALWPANSDLR
-174 EIKFAQV
+174 ETEFAQV
-181 VAGRLSAASQVW
+181 TAGRLSAAAQAW
-193 REIVVSPEAIKAL
+193 RQIVIPPEATKAL

-213 GILSSRPS
+213 GILSARPS
-221 LYALRLA
+221 LYALRLV
-228 KVSAALAGRN
+228 KVLAAVAGRTA
-238 MVEADDLAVA
+238 VEADDLAIA

-253 LSQAR
+253 LPQAR

-264 APQDDETQ
+264 APEDDEMQ
-272 PTEEDT
+272 SAEEDT
-278 RENYESQESS
+278 RENDDAQAVP
-288 QNDDANRPPPPPPQ
+288 QNEDEANRPPPPPP
-302 AESNEAESDLVTN
+302 ESEQDSVTN
-315 PPETVQESSALPDGA
+315 PPEPEDESSAIPDGA

-350 AASSAASRSKAAG
+350 AASSAASRSKAVG

-372 KGRGRGRSIGALA
+372 KGRGRGRSIGALP

-408 KLRRSSLGGALGPN
+408 KLRRVSEENTEDLGNTSRQAAAGLPH
-422 CRDGSDT
+422 RI
-429 GHQPGDFAQSDRAE
+429 H
-443 RALELRPDDLHVHR
+443 LRPNDLHVHR

-542 GLALA
+542 GLSLA
-547 AQMVAQLKR
+547 AQMVEQLKR

-645 LTA
+645 SKG

>member
-1 MAQPAETQG
+1 MAQPAEPRG
-10 GFKTRTED
+10 SIKTRTED

-52 VDRYARVVSVRT
+52 VDHYARVLSVRT

-71 DPEQLLAGIELYETL
+71 DPEQLLAGIELSETL

-97 IENLKGGLLILA
+97 IENLQGGLLVLA

-129 GVCLL
+129 RVCLL
-134 ALDESLPDEAGLSAL
+134 AMDESLPDEASLPAL

-161 DEQALWPADTDLR
+161 DEQALWPANSDLR
-174 EIKFAQV
+174 ETEFAQV
-181 VAGRLSAASQVW
+181 IAERLSAAAQAW
-193 REIVVSPEAIKAL
+193 RQIVIPPEATKAL

-213 GILSSRPS
+213 GILSARPS
-221 LYALRLA
+221 LYALRLV
-228 KVSAALAGRN
+228 KVLAAVAGRTA
-238 MVEADDLAVA
+238 VEADDLAIA

-253 LSQAR
+253 LPQAR

-264 APQDDETQ
+264 APEDDEMQ
-272 PTEEDT
+272 SAEEDT
-278 RENYESQESS
+278 RENDDAQAVP
-288 QNDDANRPPPPPPQ
+288 QNEDEANRPPPPPP
-302 AESNEAESDLVTN
+302 ESEQDSVTN
-315 PPETVQESSALPDGA
+315 PPEPEDESSAIPDGA

-350 AASSAASRSKAAG
+350 AASSAASRSKAVG

-372 KGRGRGRSIGALA
+372 KGRGRGRSIGALP

-408 KLRRSSLGGALGPN
+408 KLRRVSEENTDLGNTSRQAAAGLPH
-422 CRDGSDT
+422 RI
-429 GHQPGDFAQSDRAE
+429 H
-443 RALELRPDDLHVHR
+443 LRPNDLHVHR

-542 GLALA
+542 GLSLA
-547 AQMVAQLKR
+547 AQMVEQLKR

-645 LTA
+645 SKG

>member
-1 MAQPAETQG
+1 
-10 GFKTRTED
+10 
-18 AILAAAAVVVAGP
+18 
-31 ALGGLWLRSWH
+31 
-42 GPRRDAFLQL
+42 LQL
-52 VDRYARVVSVRT
+52 VDHYARVLSVRT

-71 DPEQLLAGIELYETL
+71 DPEQLLAGIELSETL

-97 IENLKGGLLILA
+97 IENLQGGLLVLA

-129 GVCLL
+129 RVCLL
-134 ALDESLPDEAGLSAL
+134 ALDESLPDEASLPAL

-155 LGLDLR
+155 LGLDIR
-161 DEQALWPADTDLR
+161 DEQALWPADSDLR
-174 EIKFAQV
+174 ETEFAQV
-181 VAGRLSAASQVW
+181 IAGRLSVAAQAWRQVV
-193 REIVVSPEAIKAL
+193 IPPEATKAL

-213 GILSSRPS
+213 GILSARPS
-221 LYALRLA
+221 LYAIRLV
-228 KVSAALAGRN
+228 KVLAAVAGRTA
-238 MVEADDLAVA
+238 VEADDLAIA

-253 LSQAR
+253 LPQAR

-264 APQDDETQ
+264 APEDDEMQ
-272 PTEEDT
+272 SAEEDT
-278 RENYESQESS
+278 RENDDAQAVP
-288 QNDDANRPPPPPPQ
+288 QNEDEANRPPPSPP
-302 AESNEAESDLVTN
+302 ESEQDSVPN
-315 PPETVQESSALPDGA
+315 PPEPEDESSAIPDGA

-350 AASSAASRSKAAG
+350 AASSAASRSKAVG

-372 KGRGRGRSIGALA
+372 KGRGRGRSIGALP

-408 KLRRSSLGGALGPN
+408 KLRRVSEENANL
-422 CRDGSDT
+422 SDT
-429 GHQPGDFAQSDRAE
+429 SRQTNGAPPHRIH
-443 RALELRPDDLHVHR
+443 LRPDDLHVHR

-542 GLALA
+542 GLSLA
-547 AQMVAQLKR
+547 AQMVEQLKR

>member
-1 MAQPAETQG
+1 MAQPAEPRG
-10 GFKTRTED
+10 SIKTRTED

-52 VDRYARVVSVRT
+52 VDHYARLLSVRT

-71 DPEQLLAGIELYETL
+71 DPEQLLAGIELSETL

-97 IENLKGGLLILA
+97 IENLQGGLLVLA

-129 GVCLL
+129 RVCLL
-134 ALDESLPDEAGLSAL
+134 ALDESLPDEASLPAL

-161 DEQALWPADTDLR
+161 DEQALWPANSDLR
-174 EIKFAQV
+174 ETEFAQV
-181 VAGRLSAASQVW
+181 IAERLSAAAQAW
-193 REIVVSPEAIKAL
+193 RQIVIPPEATKAL

-213 GILSSRPS
+213 GILSARPS
-221 LYALRLA
+221 LYALRLV
-228 KVSAALAGRN
+228 KVLAAVAGRTA
-238 MVEADDLAVA
+238 VEADDLAIA

-253 LSQAR
+253 LPQAR

-264 APQDDETQ
+264 APEDDEMQ
-272 PTEEDT
+272 SAEEDT
-278 RENYESQESS
+278 RENDDAQAVP
-288 QNDDANRPPPPPPQ
+288 QNEDEANRPPPPPP
-302 AESNEAESDLVTN
+302 ESEQDSVTN
-315 PPETVQESSALPDGA
+315 PPEPEDESSAIPDGA

-350 AASSAASRSKAAG
+350 AASSAASRSKAVG

-372 KGRGRGRSIGALA
+372 KGRGRGRSIGALP

-408 KLRRSSLGGALGPN
+408 KLRRVSEENTEDLGNTSRQAAAGLPH
-422 CRDGSDT
+422 RI
-429 GHQPGDFAQSDRAE
+429 H
-443 RALELRPDDLHVHR
+443 LRPNDLHVHR

-542 GLALA
+542 GLSLA
-547 AQMVAQLKR
+547 AQMVEQLKR

-645 LTA
+645 SKS

>member
-1 MAQPAETQG
+1 MAQPAEPRG
-10 GFKTRTED
+10 SIKTRSED

-52 VDRYARVVSVRT
+52 VDRYARVLSVRT

-71 DPEQLLAGIELYETL
+71 DPEQLLAGIELSETL

-97 IENLKGGLLILA
+97 IENLQGGLLVLA

-129 GVCLL
+129 RVCLL
-134 ALDESLPDEAGLSAL
+134 ALDESLPDEASLPAL

-155 LGLDLR
+155 LGLDIR
-161 DEQALWPADTDLR
+161 DEQALWPADSDLR
-174 EIKFAQV
+174 ETEFAQV
-181 VAGRLSAASQVW
+181 IAGRLSAAAQAW
-193 REIVVSPEAIKAL
+193 RQIVIPPEATKAL

-213 GILSSRPS
+213 GILSARPS
-221 LYALRLA
+221 LYALRLV
-228 KVSAALAGRN
+228 KVLAAVAGRTA
-238 MVEADDLAVA
+238 VEADDLAIA

-253 LSQAR
+253 LPQAR

-264 APQDDETQ
+264 APEDDEMQ
-272 PTEEDT
+272 SAEEDT
-278 RENYESQESS
+278 RENDDAQAVP
-288 QNDDANRPPPPPPQ
+288 QNEDEANRPPPPPP
-302 AESNEAESDLVTN
+302 ESEQDSVTN
-315 PPETVQESSALPDGA
+315 PPEPEDESSAIPDGA

-372 KGRGRGRSIGALA
+372 KGRGRGRSIGALP

-408 KLRRSSLGGALGPN
+408 KLRRVSEENTDLGNTSRQAAAGLPH
-422 CRDGSDT
+422 RI
-429 GHQPGDFAQSDRAE
+429 H
-443 RALELRPDDLHVHR
+443 LRPDDLNVHR

-542 GLALA
+542 GLSLA
-547 AQMVAQLKR
+547 AQMVEQLKR